1 MLALEGD
8 DDLVLTGEFAL
19 SNDQTLGAPSLTAP
33 SMNLGAADNMIRLYK
48 GDKLQKTFRGHT
60 QAVRALAKVDKSAG
74 GGEGGD
80 LFASGSNDGSVAL
93 ETGLPLCKSI
103 EC

>member
-1 MLALEGD
+1 ML
-8 DDLVLTGEFAL
+8 
-19 SNDQTLGAPSLTAP
+19 P
-33 SMNLGAADNMIRLYK
+33 GAADNLIRLYK

-80 LFASGSNDGSVAL
+80 LFASGSNDG
-93 ETGLPLCKSI
+93 
-103 EC
+103 